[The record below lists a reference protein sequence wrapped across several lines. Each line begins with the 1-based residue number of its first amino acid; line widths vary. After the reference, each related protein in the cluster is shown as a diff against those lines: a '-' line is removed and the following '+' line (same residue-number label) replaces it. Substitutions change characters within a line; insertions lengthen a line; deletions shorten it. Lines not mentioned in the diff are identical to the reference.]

1 MSTTTTGTGG
11 TARAQRPAPP
21 PAMSPTRG
29 LIRATLR
36 VHRSALWF
44 WGLLVVLIGGGLL
57 WAAGP
62 GVDAALA
69 EQVRSGCTPADYC
82 GERGAAYNR
91 YGLMVNLGS
100 TVLMVAPALI
110 GAWAGGVLTG
120 RELET
125 GTAQLSWTQSV
136 TPARW
141 LAAKLAVPAVVIVSG
156 TVLLTLLNRLVRRQ
170 AERLRPLLGTRDW
183 WEPTA
188 FIGHG
193 TLATAFALLGLAT
206 GVVAGLLVRRSL
218 PALGVG
224 LAGTAVL
231 AGVLDANRHLLW
243 PTETVVSRSP
253 EQNWTGELVDRGF
266 LTGTG
271 ERVSD
276 LTCADHSCNRRSE
289 AVAFYADHHP
299 SSHFWPLQLV
309 ETGIVLAV
317 TALLVW
323 AAFRLLRSRSGGAV

>member
-1 MSTTTTGTGG
+1 MSTTTTETLAS
-11 TARAQRPAPP
+11 ARAEAPAP
-21 PAMSPTRG
+21 AMTPTRG

-44 WGLLVVLIGGGLL
+44 WGLLVALVGGGLA

-62 GVDAALA
+62 GFDAAWA
-69 EQVRSGCTPADYC
+69 EWGRRACEPADYC
-82 GERGAAYNR
+82 ATGPARSR
-91 YGLMVNLGS
+91 YGLAVNLGS
-100 TVLMVAPALI
+100 TILTVAPALI
-110 GAWAGGVLTG
+110 GAWAGGALIG

-125 GTAQLSWTQSV
+125 GTAQLAWTQSV

-141 LAAKLAVPAVVIVSG
+141 LAAKLAVPAAVIVSG
-156 TVLLTLLNRLVRRQ
+156 TVLLTLLNRLVWWRE
-170 AERLRPLLGTRDW
+170 ERLRRLSGTRDW
-183 WEPTA
+183 WESFT
-188 FIGHG
+188 FTGHG
-193 TLATAFALLGLAT
+193 TLATAYALLGL
-206 GVVAGLLVRRSL
+206 GVGVLAGLLVRRSL

-224 LAGTAVL
+224 LVGTTVL
-231 AGVLDANRHLLW
+231 AGVLQTYRHLLW
-243 PTETVVSRSP
+243 PTESVVSRSP

-266 LTGTG
+266 VTGTG

-276 LTCADHSCNRRSE
+276 LTCDDFSCNRRSE

-323 AAFRLLRSRSGGAV
+323 AAFRLLRRRTGGTV